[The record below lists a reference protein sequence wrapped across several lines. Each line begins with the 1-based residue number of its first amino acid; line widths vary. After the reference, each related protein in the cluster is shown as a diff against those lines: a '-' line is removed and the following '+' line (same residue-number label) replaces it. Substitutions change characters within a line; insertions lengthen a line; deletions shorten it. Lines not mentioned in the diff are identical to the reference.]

1 MAVPRVLFSSAY
13 FPANRYN
20 GASVRA
26 HSLLRAYAKFSRVTL
41 CTAYLPSYVRVEDE
55 IPALKDLCEDMY
67 LVPVAELF
75 KTPPRPTLRTLTQRK
90 PFLASMEIAEPVKA
104 RFHELLRGVDLV
116 HVGRL
121 ASFVLLDDVA
131 GRDDHIPIVLDLDE
145 NEHQAAQRR
154 HSIQRSRMGFV
165 RRAVMRYDL
174 RRLKHHQHRVIE
186 ACDRV
191 FVSSALE
198 RTSLPGYPHVA
209 VVSNGANIPAT
220 TFPESAAPRLL
231 FVGSLSYMPNIDGL
245 LWFVRESWP
254 LVLQALPA
262 ATLTIVGSAPLP
274 RVSELHDGERIFVH
288 ADVESV
294 DEYYLQTSVS
304 IVPLRAG
311 GGTRLKILDS
321 FAFGRPVVS
330 TTIGSEGLSV
340 QDGRE
345 LLVRDEPA
353 AFARACAELISNGT
367 LRRQLVASARTLVE
381 REYSWTRVG
390 ETMRELVEPC
400 LAENYVPRRRRR

>member
-20 GASVRA
+20 GTAIRTYN
-26 HSLLRAYAKFSRVTL
+26 LLRAYAKFSRVTL
-41 CTAYLPSYVRVEDE
+41 CTAYLPSYIRVEDE
-55 IPALKDLCEDMY
+55 IPGLKDLCEDMY
-67 LVPVAELF
+67 LVPFAELF
-75 KTPPRPTLRTLTQRK
+75 KTPPRPTLRALTQRK

-104 RFHELLRGVDLV
+104 RFRELLRGVDLV

-121 ASFVLLDDVA
+121 TSFVMLDDVVS
-131 GRDDHIPIVLDLDE
+131 RDDHTPIVLDLDE
-145 NEHQAAQRR
+145 NEHHSAQRR
-154 HSIQRSRMGFV
+154 LILQRSQMGLA

-174 RRLKHHQHRVIE
+174 HRVKRHQHRVIQ

-191 FVSSALE
+191 FVTSARE
-198 RTSLPGYPHVA
+198 RTSLSDSPHVA
-209 VVSNGANIPAT
+209 VVGNGANIPAT
-220 TFPESAAPRLL
+220 IFPESAAPRFL

-245 LWFVRESWP
+245 HWFIRESWP

-274 RVSELHDGERIFVH
+274 RVSKLHDGERIFVH

-294 DEYYLQTSVS
+294 DEYYLRTAVS

-330 TTIGSEGLSV
+330 TTIGCEGLSA

-353 AFARACAELISNGT
+353 AFARACAELIANGT

-390 ETMRELVEPC
+390 ETLRELVEPC
-400 LAENYVPRRRRR
+400 LVENYVPRRRRR